1 MKSLTVAV
9 PLKNEEQNI
18 PRLVTTLYELIA
30 FCEAQGIAIS
40 VIINQNASTDNSE
53 KILSDALEHDKRFKV
68 INLKTPLSFQA
79 SIQNMMKMSVSEGFL
94 VYQSDMQD
102 PIEVAKLFILEWL
115 KGAEI
120 VAGVVDKRS
129 EAQRVTFVR
138 NIFYKTLKGLSDG
151 YFIAGFQDFYLISS
165 RVYKGIAD
173 LPTEGLFIRGHISS
187 RFGPV
192 VIVSYEREAR
202 KEGAS
207 NFNFAS
213 KYSLALDGILLF
225 GTRFIRLISVSSFL
239 TFSVS
244 ALALVTI
251 LVLGVSGVRPSVRGW
266 SSLAAVMLLL
276 ISILGMTAG
285 LVLEYLIRIYRVLI
299 LSFKINN

>member
-30 FCEAQGIAIS
+30 FCEAQEISIS

-53 KILSDALEHDKRFKV
+53 KILSNALEHDKRFKV

-79 SIQNMMKMSVSEGFL
+79 SIQSMMKMSVSEGFL

-138 NIFYKTLKGLSDG
+138 NIFYKSLKGLSDG
-151 YFIAGFQDFYLISS
+151 YFITGFQDFYLISS
-165 RVYKGIAD
+165 RVYKGIAE

-192 VIVSYEREAR
+192 RIVSYKREAR
-202 KEGAS
+202 KEGTS
-207 NFNFAS
+207 NFDFAS

-239 TFSVS
+239 TFLVS
-244 ALALVTI
+244 TLALVTI
-251 LVLGVSGVRPSVRGW
+251 LVLGVSGVRPAVRGW
-266 SSLAAVMLLL
+266 SSLVAVMLLL

-299 LSFKINN
+299 LSFKVNN